1 MDICPP
7 RWNESTNGIGELHGR
22 VYEIGSIKTGMH
34 SREKASDQG
43 AISSRT
49 RYLFN
54 LKYCHTVDDE
64 KFIYSL
70 GRTTSRFDG
79 SMSASSLD
87 LPVTYEFQNQRYFKS
102 NRRPSEYHP
111 ASSPDHTFERA
122 GAETPMILSNNTG
135 DYDVSFNQTLAV
147 PIPIQVSSSSSLRGY
162 KFKSPTPPPSLLS
175 PPLTTTKVSRS
186 SSTVHGAAGKGTS
199 PGMIV
204 HVRTG
209 SESADFDGDTGN
221 KVDAPGKLASQNHFT
236 SEELLPKL
244 PHPSSQNGPRA
255 FLSLTRP
262 ETTQDLSAPVLC
274 GCERHCQNAILSTV
288 VPIPLDLC
296 FELLFSGQGA
306 GQGDTLTCEAHRRV
320 SGSSD
325 VGITAWTADS
335 LDDNV
340 AGLSGW
346 GKRKR
351 QLEYSVLFKVPML
364 TKTSTACF
372 ETQEILQHS
381 ANIIRVQS
389 ESRIP
394 NVPYG
399 EQFST
404 LDQICMTW
412 DSPGNTRIKC
422 FTEVKFK
429 RSIMLSSKVEAA
441 SLEVFGGFYR
451 ELIRQ
456 LVDVAETQSSM
467 VVRPVLSALTSE
479 ALIRSPSISSDSATY
494 SKVDDFS
501 SSDLDAITPTSPSI
515 YSRPSGVSAAQSLLS
530 QQYLKSP
537 PTISKHPR
545 FSTSLTFTPAE
556 FTLPGRTSR
565 KITGLALRER
575 RSTATDVL
583 KSIDLLT
590 PSPMETPV
598 LRHQDSIENKGTV
611 ADSTTAKSVTKAI
624 DLWTE
629 FMSKGRAIFNKTNAH
644 ESHSKPATSEASR
657 ECAAACDDAEL
668 DPSTLE
674 SEPSVLGEP
683 INVPKDKEGSTGLS
697 EIEWAAS
704 DNMGSHRLEKP
715 RTKPRLIP
723 HIVIWTFAIGLII
736 SILNAWRLVNTVSS
750 VAHIMQTRNNQV
762 DNAAESPLHNAF
774 GSSVISRHLEKQ
786 AYLVPI
792 QIQTEMLRAEIMELK
807 ELLEAQKKLHQLRSR
822 EQDKKDAELL

>member
-7 RWNESTNGIGELHGR
+7 RWDKSINRTGELHDR
-22 VYEIGSIKTGMH
+22 IYEIGSIKTGMH

-49 RYLFN
+49 WCLFN
-54 LKYCHTVDDE
+54 LKYCHDITSNVDDE
-64 KFIYSL
+64 KFIYSF
-70 GRTTSRFDG
+70 GRTISQFDG

-87 LPVTYEFQNQRYFKS
+87 LPVTYEFQNRRRFKS
-102 NRRPSEYHP
+102 NWTPSEYRP
-111 ASSPDHTFERA
+111 APSPDHTFERA
-122 GAETPMILSNNTG
+122 GAEPPMILSNNTG
-135 DYDVSFNQTLAV
+135 DYDVSFNQTLAA
-147 PIPIQVSSSSSLRGY
+147 PIPIQVPSSSPLRGG

-175 PPLTTTKVSRS
+175 PPLTTTKVSKS

-209 SESADFDGDTGN
+209 SESVDFDENTENRADT
-221 KVDAPGKLASQNHFT
+221 PGKLASRNHFT

-244 PHPSSQNGPRA
+244 PHPSSQNGPR
-255 FLSLTRP
+255 
-262 ETTQDLSAPVLC
+262 
-274 GCERHCQNAILSTV
+274 
-288 VPIPLDLC
+288 
-296 FELLFSGQGA
+296 QGA
-306 GQGDTLTCEAHRRV
+306 GHGDTLTCEAHRRAN
-320 SGSSD
+320 GSLD

-340 AGLSGW
+340 TGSSGW

-381 ANIIRVQS
+381 ASIIRVQS

-467 VVRPVLSALTSE
+467 VIRPVLPAFTSE
-479 ALIRSPSISSDSATY
+479 ALIRSPSISPDSATY

-501 SSDLDAITPTSPSI
+501 ISDLDAITPTSASI
-515 YSRPSGVSAAQSLLS
+515 YNRPSGVSAAQSLLS

-537 PTISKHPR
+537 PTISNRPR
-545 FSTSLTFTPAE
+545 FSTSSTFTPAE
-556 FTLPGRTSR
+556 FALPGRTSR
-565 KITGLALRER
+565 KIIGLALTGR

-590 PSPMETPV
+590 PSPTETPV
-598 LRHQDSIENKGTV
+598 PRHQDSIEYKGTV
-611 ADSTTAKSVTKAI
+611 ADSTTTKSVTKAI
-624 DLWTE
+624 DLWSE
-629 FMSKGRAIFNKTNAH
+629 FMSKGRAIFNKTNVH
-644 ESHSKPATSEASR
+644 ESHSKPSTSEASR
-657 ECAAACDDAEL
+657 ECAAVCDDAEM

-674 SEPSVLGEP
+674 SEPSVLREP
-683 INVPKDKEGSTGLS
+683 VNNPKDKEGPTGLS
-697 EIEWAAS
+697 EIERMAS
-704 DNMGSHRLEKP
+704 DNMGSRRLEKP
-715 RTKPRLIP
+715 RAKPGLIP

-736 SILNAWRLVNTVSS
+736 SILNAWRLVNTMSS

-762 DNAAESPLHNAF
+762 DDAAESPLHNAF
-774 GSSVISRHLEKQ
+774 GSSVISRHLGKQ
-786 AYLVPI
+786 AYLIPI

-807 ELLEAQKKLHQLRSR
+807 ELLEAQRKLHQLNSRSCIT
-822 EQDKKDAELL
+822 EIP